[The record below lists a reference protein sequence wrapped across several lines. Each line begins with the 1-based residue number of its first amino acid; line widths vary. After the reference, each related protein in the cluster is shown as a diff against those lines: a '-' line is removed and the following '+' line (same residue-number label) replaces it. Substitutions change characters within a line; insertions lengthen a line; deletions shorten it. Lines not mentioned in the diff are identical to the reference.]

1 MGEDRHKATIRDV
14 AREAGVSVASVSRV
28 INGHGNVR
36 EETRQRILAAV
47 RSLRYVPHSG
57 ARSLITQRSNVIGVL
72 LPDLYGEFFSEIIRG
87 IDAAARE
94 RRLHLLVSS
103 AHRDAAEAAA
113 AIRAMRGRVDGLL
126 IMPPYVDSGFLD
138 KHLPGD
144 LPIVLMNSPI
154 QDGRHSSLSIDS
166 YNGARAMVRHLVA
179 CGHRRIAHIAG
190 PDDNFDSQERARGY
204 RDELA
209 RLVPDA
215 PPLVVQGDF
224 TEKAGYSAGQRLSAP
239 GDRPDAVFA
248 ANDMMA
254 VGCLVALN
262 EAGVQVP
269 RDMGLAGFDDIP
281 LACFV
286 RPALTTMR
294 VRIVELGRSALEQM
308 ALTIERRQRT
318 RSLAQMFLP
327 ELVIRVSCGG
337 AKATDGAHGRD
348 PQKPTTAPHRRANP

>member
-1 MGEDRHKATIRDV
+1 MGAGRHRATIRDV

-36 EETRQRILAAV
+36 EDTRQKILAAI

-57 ARSLITQRSNVIGVL
+57 ARSLSTQRSQIAGVL
-72 LPDLYGEFFSEIIRG
+72 LPDLYGEFFSELIRG

-126 IMPPYVDSGFLD
+126 VMSPYVDSGFLD
-138 KHLPGD
+138 DHLPSD

-166 YNGARAMVRHLVA
+166 YNGARAMIRHLVA

-190 PDDNFDSQERARGY
+190 PDDNFDSQERLRGY
-204 RDELA
+204 CDELC

-215 PPLVVQGDF
+215 CPMVLPGDF
-224 TEKAGYSAGQRLSAP
+224 TETSGYAAGHELAALDP
-239 GDRPDAVFA
+239 RPDAIFA

-254 VGCLVALN
+254 VGCLMALT
-262 EAGVQVP
+262 EAGVRVP
-269 RDMGLAGFDDIP
+269 RDIGLAGFDDIP
-281 LACFV
+281 LACFI

-294 VRIVELGRSALEQM
+294 VRIDELGRSAMEQI
-308 ALTIERRQRT
+308 AQTIERPGRP

-327 ELVIRVSCGG
+327 ELVIRSSCGTG
-337 AKATDGAHGRD
+337 NQNAHPNDHDENNRQRD
-348 PQKPTTAPHRRANP
+348 HEE

>member
-1 MGEDRHKATIRDV
+1 MGEERHKATIRDV

-57 ARSLITQRSNVIGVL
+57 ARSLSTQRSNVIGVL
-72 LPDLYGEFFSEIIRG
+72 LPDLYGEFFSELIRG

-126 IMPPYVDSGFLD
+126 VMSPHVDSGFFD
-138 KHLPGD
+138 RHLPGD

-166 YNGARAMVRHLVA
+166 YNGARAMVQHLVT

-190 PDDNFDSQERARGY
+190 PDDNFDSQERLRGY
-204 RDELA
+204 HDELA

-215 PPLVVQGDF
+215 SPLVLQGDF
-224 TEKAGYSAGQRLSAP
+224 TEKSGYAAGQRLSAP
-239 GDRPDAVFA
+239 CDRPDAVFA

-262 EAGVQVP
+262 EAGVQIP
-269 RDMGLAGFDDIP
+269 RDVGLAGFDDIP

-294 VRIVELGRSALEQM
+294 VRIVELGRGALEQM
-308 ALTIERRQRT
+308 ALTIERPRRA

-327 ELVIRVSCGG
+327 ELVIRVSCGVDD
-337 AKATDGAHGRD
+337 ATR
-348 PQKPTTAPHRRANP
+348 APRGSGPRRANP